1 VQSDEKDL
9 CEQSK
14 WPQAKEPTIAIYV
27 AKPTNYCDA
36 THKADSADYIKVSGY
51 IQKYYCDNTPSGRF
65 EIENNYSPL
74 LENTNIRVGQLYKF
88 KFENDKDNLVFSCKF
103 KAYFIDTNTFE
114 SSDAGTIFY
123 YNDIKFNANTL
134 EYYVLYTTPS
144 LTWHKTL

>member
-1 VQSDEKDL
+1 MKHSKIFLEFFAIILTAVFISCEVQSDEKEL
-9 CEQSK
+9 CDQSK
-14 WPQAKEPTIAIYV
+14 WPQAKEPTIEIYV

-36 THKADSADYIKVSGY
+36 THKADSADYIKVSGS

-65 EIENNYSPL
+65 E
-74 LENTNIRVGQLYKF
+74 
-88 KFENDKDNLVFSCKF
+88 FENDKDNLVFSYKF

-134 EYYVLYTTPS
+134 EYYLPYTVPS
-144 LTWHKTL
+144 